1 MADYY
6 YFFRLALY
14 RFFRNSAYI
23 YIAVV
28 LIIMIISMEL
38 TLHNATP
45 VSNRSMKFSVLI
57 SNAGYKVFSHS
68 AKSSRI
74 AYKYSSLDLNG
85 RYERASNRT
94 VFAIFYLFACFTV
107 NRLYR
112 CVTDVESMYL
122 FRLPRQ
128 LVQTTKRS
136 NRTTL
141 YYIHLR
147 VVVPRP
153 TKYRIRLY
161 FPLSPSCVW
170 NWNNVRHSQTQSRI
184 TKSKKILRRKK
195 DHEKVERPKWIGF

>member
-1 MADYY
+1 MP
-6 YFFRLALY
+6 RLCPIDPW
-14 RFFRNSAYI
+14 NSPCWYP
-23 YIAVV
+23 
-28 LIIMIISMEL
+28 MQD
-38 TLHNATP
+38 T
-45 VSNRSMKFSVLI
+45 RC
-57 SNAGYKVFSHS
+57 S
-68 AKSSRI
+68 AIRP
-74 AYKYSSLDLNG
+74 NP
-85 RYERASNRT
+85 RASHINIPRWT
-94 VFAIFYLFACFTV
+94 WMGDMNAPPIELCSPFFICFVFTILLACLTV

>member
-1 MADYY
+1 MTWKNRNAVVCQLNWVKHLMADYY

-28 LIIMIISMEL
+28 LIIMIILMEL

-94 VFAIFYLFACFTV
+94 VFAIFYLF
-107 NRLYR
+107 
-112 CVTDVESMYL
+112 CVHYL
-122 FRLPRQ
+122 LAS
-128 LVQTTKRS
+128 RS
-136 NRTTL
+136 ID
-141 YYIHLR
+141 YIGA
-147 VVVPRP
+147 
-153 TKYRIRLY
+153 
-161 FPLSPSCVW
+161 
-170 NWNNVRHSQTQSRI
+170 SQTSNLCIFSAFHASSCRRQSVV
-184 TKSKKILRRKK
+184 T
-195 DHEKVERPKWIGF
+195 ERPYIIFTFASLCLGQRNIVFACIFLCRRRACETGTMCATVKHNRE